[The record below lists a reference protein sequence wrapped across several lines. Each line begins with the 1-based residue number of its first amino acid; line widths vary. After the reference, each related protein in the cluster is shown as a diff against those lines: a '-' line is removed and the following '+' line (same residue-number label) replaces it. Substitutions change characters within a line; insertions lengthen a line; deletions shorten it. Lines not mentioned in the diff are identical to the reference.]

1 MHWSS
6 RGAGQKVPWDGARS
20 DGDRGTWRTLPPP
33 VTRFLGVSGPT
44 ASVSPREATIPT
56 VVTPLTV
63 VVATREG
70 AASLEPVLAALVPQ
84 LRASRAD
91 AVVICGSGEAAP
103 SGLEGGVTWIA
114 TEGRNLL
121 ELRQIA
127 IEHARGVI
135 IAFGE
140 DHAVP
145 GPGWV
150 DAILRAHRE
159 HPYAAMVVGC
169 LVNATDATVAGRA
182 NFLAFA
188 APFTPPMKNLPGRP
202 PPFSTVSIKQ
212 RELEF
217 PFVNSGDVESKLLP
231 KLIDEGAAVC
241 DDRIVAYH
249 HQDHGTR
256 WSVANAFVNAR
267 ANYGYAHERD
277 GRGRRNEV
285 LRWIC
290 STLLPR
296 QVGEVWAGRPTMR
309 SPLDL
314 VLGMVLSAAT
324 TLGALVGT
332 VSGPGRAAERV
343 A

>member
-1 MHWSS
+1 M
-6 RGAGQKVPWDGARS
+6 
-20 DGDRGTWRTLPPP
+20 
-33 VTRFLGVSGPT
+33 
-44 ASVSPREATIPT
+44 

-70 AASLEPVLAALVPQ
+70 AEPLAPVLAALTPQ
-84 LRASRAD
+84 LRASGAD
-91 AVVICGSGEAAP
+91 AVVVCGSREAAP
-103 SGLEGGVTWIA
+103 AGLDDAVTWIA

-127 IEHARGVI
+127 IEHARGVVV
-135 IAFGE
+135 AFGE

-169 LVNATDATVAGRA
+169 LVNATDTTVVGRA

-188 APFTPPMKNLPGRP
+188 APFTPPMKRLPGRP
-202 PPFSTVSIKQ
+202 PPFATVSIKQ

-217 PFVNSGDVESKLLP
+217 PFVNPGDIESELIPKLLE
-231 KLIDEGAAVC
+231 EGSVAC
-241 DDRIVAYH
+241 DDRIVVH
-249 HQDHGTR
+249 HYQDHGVR
-256 WSVANAFVNAR
+256 WSVVNAYFNAC
-267 ANYGYAHERD
+267 ANYGYAHEGVSRA
-277 GRGRRNEV
+277 RRNEV

-290 STLLPR
+290 SRLLTR
-296 QVGEVWAGRPTMR
+296 QIGEVWAGRSMMR
-309 SPLDL
+309 SPLDF
-314 VLGMVLSAAT
+314 VLGVILSAAT
-324 TLGALVGT
+324 TLGAVVGT
-332 VSGPGRAAERV
+332 MTGPGRAAEQV

>member
-1 MHWSS
+1 M
-6 RGAGQKVPWDGARS
+6 
-20 DGDRGTWRTLPPP
+20 TPPD
-33 VTRFLGVSGPT
+33 
-44 ASVSPREATIPT
+44 

-63 VVATREG
+63 IVATRDG
-70 AASLEPVLAALVPQ
+70 ARQLEPVLAALTPQ
-84 LRASRAD
+84 LRASGAD
-91 AVVICGSGEAAP
+91 AVVVCGSREEAP
-103 SGLEGGVTWIA
+103 DGLDGAVTWIA
-114 TEGRNLL
+114 TEGRNIL

-127 IEHARGVI
+127 VEHARGVVL
-135 IAFGE
+135 AFGE

-188 APFTPPMKNLPGRP
+188 APFAPPMKTLPSRP

-217 PFVNSGDVESKLLP
+217 PFVNPGDMESKLVP
-231 KLIDEGAAVC
+231 KLIEEGGAVC
-241 DDRIVAYH
+241 DDRIVARH
-249 HQDHGTR
+249 LQDHGVW
-256 WSVANAFVNAR
+256 WSVVNAFVNAR
-267 ANYGYAHERD
+267 ANYGYAHESANRA
-277 GRGRRNEV
+277 RRKEV

-290 STLLPR
+290 STLLTR
-296 QVGEVWAGRPTMR
+296 QIGEVWAGRPMMR
-309 SPLDL
+309 SPLDF
-314 VLGMVLSAAT
+314 VLGVILSAAT
-324 TLGALVGT
+324 TLGAAVGT
-332 VSGPGRAAERV
+332 ATGPGRAAELV

>member
-1 MHWSS
+1 
-6 RGAGQKVPWDGARS
+6 V
-20 DGDRGTWRTLPPP
+20 TPPN
-33 VTRFLGVSGPT
+33 
-44 ASVSPREATIPT
+44 

-70 AASLEPVLAALVPQ
+70 AEALRPVLAALSPQ
-84 LRASRAD
+84 LRTSGAD
-91 AVVICGSGEAAP
+91 AVVVCGSREAAP
-103 SGLEGGVTWIA
+103 EGLDGTVTWIA
-114 TEGRNLL
+114 TEGRNIL

-127 IEHARGVI
+127 VEHARGVVL
-135 IAFGE
+135 AFGE

-188 APFTPPMKNLPGRP
+188 APFAPPMKTLPTRP

-217 PFVNSGDVESKLLP
+217 PFVNPGDIESTLVP
-231 KLIDEGAAVC
+231 KLIEEGGAVC
-241 DDRIVAYH
+241 DDRIVAH
-249 HQDHGTR
+249 HLQDHGVR
-256 WSVANAFVNAR
+256 WSVINAFVNAR
-267 ANYGYAHERD
+267 ANYGYAHERVS
-277 GRGRRNEV
+277 RARRTEV

-290 STLLPR
+290 STLLTR
-296 QVGEVWAGRPTMR
+296 QIGEVWAGRRMMR
-309 SPLDL
+309 SPLDF
-314 VLGMVLSAAT
+314 VLGVILSGVT
-324 TLGALVGT
+324 TLGAAVGT